1 MEKTTTKNTN
11 ANKKKQQQQ
20 QTNVSSH
27 SRAFLEEKNAPKIQ
41 VKFLKMP
48 QEDSFPSQAADYKS
62 ETQLQTRPPT
72 DVLHRPRVIF
82 IRFRNT

>member
-1 MEKTTTKNTN
+1 
-11 ANKKKQQQQ
+11 
-20 QTNVSSH
+20 
-27 SRAFLEEKNAPKIQ
+27 
-41 VKFLKMP
+41 MP

-82 IRFRNT
+82 IRFRNTWAPILQKTGS